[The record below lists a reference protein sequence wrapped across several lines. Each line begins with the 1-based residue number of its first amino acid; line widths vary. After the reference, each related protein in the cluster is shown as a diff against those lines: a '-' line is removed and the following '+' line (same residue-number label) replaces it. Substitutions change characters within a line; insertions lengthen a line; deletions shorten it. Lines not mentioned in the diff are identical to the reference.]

1 MPPTTS
7 PQNKTKHPGLLD
19 LPVVAPEA
27 TGPPG
32 SRLQA
37 KQKAKSKPEWDTIT
51 RQVAA
56 LKVDLLTQ
64 QQARASAHQPPGPP
78 QDKQPCA
85 WSTMYRTKV
94 SSGLEVTKVVIERLG
109 SDNQQ
114 VVRSQRPSMKG
125 KTTVGARSQVVTG
138 SNAMEQ
144 IVAHTGFNPEAAT
157 TVDNDTT
164 GVDNDLDEENPGK
177 IVSKTQQMAPDVNAI
192 GKEVKGVTTR
202 MVVDNKKGRHMECT
216 RPSMV
221 SQLNRKGNSL
231 HEPMSHSPRS
241 LFPVIGLVPNW
252 CSTKVHLGVPTQ
264 SQPNLKTSN
273 SKARSQHHTDG
284 STSNPDGAPQD
295 GYKSLYGGLNDGD
308 DANNTCTQVLYTSAF
323 HLTPN
328 SEPTLPLLHLK
339 KPGSF
344 SSGCANVESEH
355 GYLTIDKHRV
365 GSGDGDHDYH
375 GYRGDNVGSDQDEC
389 SDDNDNSDN
398 NDNGSGNNGDAP
410 ALTCTTS
417 HAVEQSGLDAR
428 AFKKGPSNSFKP
440 VVTVFNHSLTCK
452 VPSME
457 QPSQQVQKPGPSQ
470 NWASSALSCMQGH
483 SHHAVEADKENFE
496 KSLPWKLANPL
507 HVAYVQKVWAKTF
520 PNIKS
525 NNAVKAFF
533 DWYEE
538 VDTTEAQA
546 AYVAWAV
553 LEVTEIVD
561 AHGHMKPVAPSLF
574 PYMWE
579 RVDEGPDSPIPKGT
593 FQHDCILDTFTFY
606 LESTSIIKSSA
617 RENPACFPQ
626 CALTLATIAVERA
639 FLVWSMG
646 QYVPLPKAQQRF
658 SQALW
663 GYGTNEV
670 MKSVDCL
677 SAKQWKRILLGAE
690 KYVGA
695 YRPQPTL
702 DVLVAKLRKLSGRA
716 TCFEPDCG

>member
-7 PQNKTKHPGLLD
+7 PQNKTKHPGLPD

-94 SSGLEVTKVVIERLG
+94 SSGLEVKNDSDKVVIERLG

-114 VVRSQRPSMKG
+114 V
-125 KTTVGARSQVVTG
+125 TTVGARSQVVTG

-264 SQPNLKTSN
+264 SQPNSKSSN

-295 GYKSLYGGLNDGD
+295 GYKSSYGGLNHGD

-323 HLTPN
+323 HLTPK

-389 SDDNDNSDN
+389 SDDNDNNDS

-457 QPSQQVQKPGPSQ
+457 QPTIM
-470 NWASSALSCMQGH
+470 L
-483 SHHAVEADKENFE
+483 
-496 KSLPWKLANPL
+496 WKQTRRILR
-507 HVAYVQKVWAKTF
+507 
-520 PNIKS
+520 
-525 NNAVKAFF
+525 AVKAFF

-538 VDTTEAQA
+538 VDTTEARA

-561 AHGHMKPVAPSLF
+561 AHGCMKPVAPSLF

-593 FQHDCILDTFTFY
+593 FQHDCILDTFAFY

-690 KYVGA
+690 NYLEV
-695 YRPQPTL
+695 
-702 DVLVAKLRKLSGRA
+702 
-716 TCFEPDCG
+716 